1 MNNVSSQ
8 PQDLFPLF
16 QDINFYQD
24 SKGKSVLLK
33 LDDLFNLHQQYTAK
47 FPDQY
52 PLLNTSLHDS
62 TNLCLLE
69 LLNVLKLEINSIID
83 CLAQK
88 RDALDSNTKRVTRGL
103 KVDTTL
109 KSFYNGYINSLSPY
123 LADIEFLQSKLQ
135 SLPINST
142 FESEKIK
149 VDLSNDS
156 KIYSELQKE
165 FGLTSTSSGNRIDKI
180 SNFKEIVDTSAFAAS
195 IATLLMKFANDIR
208 FLSSGP
214 RSGFGEMVIPEN
226 EPGSSIMPGK
236 VNPTQCESLTM
247 VATQVIGNN
256 NAVLIAS
263 SSNLFEGGNY
273 LPLIANNTVRSVLLL
288 SDGIKSFRKN
298 CMEGADFIQTTLK
311 KELDSFL

>member
-1 MNNVSSQ
+1 M
-8 PQDLFPLF
+8 F
-16 QDINFYQD
+16 QDVNFYQD
-24 SKGKSVLLK
+24 GKGKSVLSK
-33 LDDLFNLHQQYTAK
+33 LDDLFNLHHQYTAK
-47 FPDQY
+47 YPDQY
-52 PLLNTSLHDS
+52 VLLNTSLHDS

-69 LLNVLKLEINSIID
+69 QLSVLKLEIITIIE
-83 CLAQK
+83 CLAKK
-88 RDALDSNTKRVTRGL
+88 RDALDSHTKRVTRGL
-103 KVDTTL
+103 RVDTPL
-109 KSFYNGYINSLSPY
+109 KNFYNGYITSLTPY
-123 LADIEFLQSKLQ
+123 LADIDVLQSKLQ
-135 SLPINST
+135 NLPINST
-142 FESEKIK
+142 FESDKIK

-165 FGLTSTSSGNRIDKI
+165 FNLTALSSGSRVDKI
-180 SNFKEIVDTSAFAAS
+180 SNFKEIVDTAAFTGS

-247 VATQVIGNN
+247 VATQVLGNN
-256 NAVLIAS
+256 SAVLIAS

-273 LPLIANNTVRSVLLL
+273 LPLIANNTVRSLLLL

-311 KELDSFL
+311 KELESYL

>member
-1 MNNVSSQ
+1 M
-8 PQDLFPLF
+8 
-16 QDINFYQD
+16 
-24 SKGKSVLLK
+24 LLK
-33 LDDLFNLHQQYTAK
+33 LDDLFNLHHDYTAEY
-47 FPDQY
+47 PDQY
-52 PLLNTSLHDS
+52 VLLNTSMHDS
-62 TNLCLLE
+62 ANLCLFE
-69 LLNVLKLEINSIID
+69 LLSLLKVEIINIIE
-83 CLAQK
+83 CLAKK
-88 RDALDSNTKRVTRGL
+88 RDALDIHTKRITRGL
-103 KVDTTL
+103 RVDTPL
-109 KSFYNGYINSLSPY
+109 KNFYDGYITNLTPY
-123 LADIEFLQSKLQ
+123 LADIDVLQHKLQ

-149 VDLSNDS
+149 IDLTKD
-156 KIYSELQKE
+156 KEIYSELQKE
-165 FGLTSTSSGNRIDKI
+165 FSLTITPSGNRIDKI
-180 SNFKEIVDTSAFAAS
+180 SNFKEIVDTATFTAS

-256 NAVLIAS
+256 SAVLIAS
-263 SSNLFEGGNY
+263 SSNMFEGGNY

-298 CMEGADFIQTTLK
+298 CMEGADFIHSTLK
-311 KELDSFL
+311 RELESFL